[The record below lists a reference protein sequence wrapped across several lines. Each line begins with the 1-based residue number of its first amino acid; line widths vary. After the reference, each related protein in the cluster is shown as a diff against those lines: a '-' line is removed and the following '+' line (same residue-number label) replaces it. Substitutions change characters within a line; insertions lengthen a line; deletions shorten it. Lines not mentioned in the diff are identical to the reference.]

1 MVYLMHHGQN
11 GHNGKIMAYA
21 YSSRRITGRRPAAPA
36 RKMGTWKLAYADF
49 LTALCAFFLV
59 MWIVHGVP
67 AEDKAELAQQ
77 FGGEIEGSQLA
88 SVPAS
93 ETIAS
98 TLAAQLRAD
107 PGLLAFGA
115 SVTITAEPKLVRID
129 LTDMATRPL
138 FETGDGSLNS
148 TGRDLTH
155 AAGIAL
161 SYLSYPLLIEGHTD
175 ANPSLTPGYSNWEL
189 SADRAN
195 SARRILQAAGVS
207 SDRIK
212 AVTGL
217 ADTRPLL
224 RLKPGLPANRRIS
237 IVLVIAEVSA

>member
-1 MVYLMHHGQN
+1 
-11 GHNGKIMAYA
+11 MAVA

-59 MWIVHGVP
+59 MWIVHGVS

-77 FGGEIEGSQLA
+77 FGGEAESVSLTAAPTPDTSAFDLA
-88 SVPAS
+88 
-93 ETIAS
+93 EK
-98 TLAAQLRAD
+98 LRAD
-107 PGLLAFGA
+107 PGLLAFGS
-115 SVTITAEPKLVRID
+115 SVTITAEPNLIRID

-138 FETGDGSLNS
+138 FETGDGRLNQ
-148 TGRDLTH
+148 TGENLTN
-155 AAGIAL
+155 AAGRAI
-161 SYLSYPLLIEGHTD
+161 SYLPVPVLIEGHTD
-175 ANPSLTPGYSNWEL
+175 SNPSLTQGYSNWEL

-195 SARRILQAAGVS
+195 SARRIIEQAGVS
-207 SDRIK
+207 PDRIR

-224 RLKPGLPANRRIS
+224 SNTPDLPANRRIS
-237 IVLVIAEVSA
+237 IVLVITDEHA